1 MATSAEA
8 TRAADTITFAHN
20 SERQFARLL
29 DFYRVEWEY
38 EPTAFPIEWDAA
50 GHAVQHFRPDFY
62 LPRFDLYIEI
72 TTLNQRLVTKK
83 NRKVRRLRELY
94 PDVRIRV
101 LYQRDYLSLLAKY
114 GLEPP
119 SQMLEPAEG
128 GPAVEAA
135 GEGGPPPAGE
145 ALGPETAQA
154 AEPGSAGR
162 RASRPA
168 RGESGRAGS
177 GGAGSGGARSGGS
190 ADGPEAP
197 ERSGGPRSGGPR
209 SGGAPDRPA
218 GPPGAPGPPGPPGRP
233 EGSSEAA
240 GALERSGSAPEA
252 AGGTTTRPG
261 GPAGRPHG
269 MAQRSGGAALARP
282 SGAPARAG
290 DAAARAGGAT
300 EGSGG
305 AVERVRAAGRPRV
318 VPDPPRPVPPLPADP
333 ELVRLA
339 QVLLPAERAHRRG
352 PATAKR
358 AG

>member
-50 GHAVQHFRPDFY
+50 GRAVRHFRPDFY

-94 PDVRIRV
+94 PDVRIKI

-114 GLEPP
+114 GPEPP
-119 SQMLEPAEG
+119 RQMLDPATDG
-128 GPAVEAA
+128 GAPATQTA
-135 GEGGPPPAGE
+135 GKGQPTPAGKVQV
-145 ALGPETAQA
+145 AAA
-154 AEPGSAGR
+154 AEAVAPGGGR
-162 RASRPA
+162 RAPGGQGRP
-168 RGESGRAGS
+168 RPEQPRPPERGS
-177 GGAGSGGARSGGS
+177 GQRRT
-190 ADGPEAP
+190 P
-197 ERSGGPRSGGPR
+197 ERSGAASR
-209 SGGAPDRPA
+209 RP
-218 GPPGAPGPPGPPGRP
+218 
-233 EGSSEAA
+233 
-240 GALERSGSAPEA
+240 
-252 AGGTTTRPG
+252 T
-261 GPAGRPHG
+261 
-269 MAQRSGGAALARP
+269 
-282 SGAPARAG
+282 GAPAP
-290 DAAARAGGAT
+290 

-305 AVERVRAAGRPRV
+305 AVERVQAAGRPRV
-318 VPDPPRPVPPLPADP
+318 VPDPPGPVPPLPADP